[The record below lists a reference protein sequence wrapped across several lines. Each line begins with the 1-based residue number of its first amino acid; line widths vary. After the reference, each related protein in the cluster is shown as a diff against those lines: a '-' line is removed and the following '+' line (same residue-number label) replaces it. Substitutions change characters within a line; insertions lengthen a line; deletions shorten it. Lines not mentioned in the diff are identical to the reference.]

1 MFYIILAILTSTAI
15 IVTFRIFE
23 RFGISI
29 VQAITVNYL
38 VASAFGFLSETG
50 NYSFGAIPDQPWFL
64 SALVVGA
71 LLIIS
76 FNFFAFSAQYSGISI
91 TAISSR
97 MSVVMP
103 VALGFLIF
111 NDPVNIFKISGIVL
125 ALIAFYLTSKKD
137 KNIFVNPKY
146 AWLPVLLF
154 IAVGTNDSMF
164 KIAAHFYIGGD
175 FVVFLATAFVVALLI
190 GLVVLLIKRIENK
203 EKFALKNL
211 VAGMILGLL
220 NWFSTLYF
228 LKGLDIF
235 DVSVF
240 VPLYNIG
247 VVALS
252 AIIGFLVFKEK
263 LTKLNWIGI
272 SLAIIAIFLIAKF

>member
-29 VQAITVNYL
+29 VQAIIINYL
-38 VASAFGFLSETG
+38 VASVFGFLSETG
-50 NYSFGAIPDQPWFL
+50 NFSFSAIPDQPWFL

-111 NDPVNIFKISGIVL
+111 NDPVNIFKITGIVL
-125 ALIAFYLTSKKD
+125 ALIAFYLTSKKN
-137 KNIFVNPKY
+137 KNIIVNPKY

-154 IAVGTNDSMF
+154 VAVGTNDSMF
-164 KIAAHFYIGGD
+164 KIAEHFYIGGD
-175 FVVFLATAFVVALLI
+175 FVVFLATAFGVALFL
-190 GLVVLLIKRIENK
+190 GLAVLLIKRIESK
-203 EKFALKNL
+203 EKFAVKNL
-211 VAGMILGLL
+211 IAGIILGLL

-263 LTKLNWIGI
+263 LTKLNWLGI
-272 SLAIIAIFLIAKF
+272 SLAVIAIFLIAKF

>member
-15 IVTFRIFE
+15 IVTFRLFE

-38 VASAFGFLSETG
+38 VASVFGFLSETG
-50 NYSFGAIPDQPWFL
+50 NFSFSAIPDQPWFL

-111 NDPVNIFKISGIVL
+111 DDAVNIFKIAGIIM
-125 ALIAFYLTSKKD
+125 ALIAFYLTIKKD
-137 KNIFVNPKY
+137 KTITINPKF

-164 KIAAHFYIGGD
+164 KIAEHFYIGGD
-175 FVVFLATAFVVALLI
+175 FVVFLATAFGVALLL
-190 GLVVLLIKRIENK
+190 GLIVLLAKRIESK
-203 EKFALKNL
+203 EKFAFKNI
-211 VAGMILGLL
+211 VAGVILGLL

-252 AIIGFLVFKEK
+252 AIIGFLVFNEK
-263 LTKLNWIGI
+263 LTRLNWIGI
-272 SLAIIAIFLIAKF
+272 LLALIAIFLIAKF

>member
-38 VASAFGFLSETG
+38 VASLFGFLSETG
-50 NYSFGAIPDQPWFL
+50 SYHFSAIPDQPWFL

-103 VALGFLIF
+103 VALGFLFF
-111 NDPVNIFKISGIVL
+111 NDPVNIFKITGNFL

-137 KNIFVNPKY
+137 KNIIVNPKY

-154 IAVGTNDSMF
+154 VAVGTNDSMF
-164 KIAAHFYIGGD
+164 KIAEHFYIGGD
-175 FVVFLATAFVVALLI
+175 FVVFLATAFGVALLF
-190 GLVVLLIKRIENK
+190 GLAVLLIKRIESK
-203 EKFALKNL
+203 EKFAVKNL
-211 VAGMILGLL
+211 VAGIILGLL

-235 DVSVF
+235 DVSIF

-263 LTKLNWIGI
+263 LTKLNWLGI
-272 SLAIIAIFLIAKF
+272 SLAIIAIFLITKF

>member
-29 VQAITVNYL
+29 VQAITINYL
-38 VASAFGFLSETG
+38 VASVFGFLSETG
-50 NYSFGAIPDQPWFL
+50 NFSFSAIPDQPWFL

-111 NDPVNIFKISGIVL
+111 NDPVNIFKITGIVL

-137 KNIFVNPKY
+137 KNIIVNPKY

-154 IAVGTNDSMF
+154 VAVGTNDSMF
-164 KIAAHFYIGGD
+164 KIAEHFYIGGD
-175 FVVFLATAFVVALLI
+175 FVVFLATAFGVALFL
-190 GLVVLLIKRIENK
+190 GLAVLLIKRIESK
-203 EKFALKNL
+203 EKFAVKNL
-211 VAGMILGLL
+211 IAGIILGLL

-263 LTKLNWIGI
+263 LTKLNWLGI
-272 SLAIIAIFLIAKF
+272 SLAVIAIFLIAKF

>member
-38 VASAFGFLSETG
+38 VASVFGFLSETG
-50 NYSFGAIPDQPWFL
+50 NYSLSAIPDQPWFL

-111 NDPVNIFKISGIVL
+111 NDPVNIFKITGIIL

-137 KNIFVNPKY
+137 KNIIVNPKY

-164 KIAAHFYIGGD
+164 KIAEHFYIGGD
-175 FVVFLATAFVVALLI
+175 FVVFLATAFGVALIL
-190 GLVVLLIKRIENK
+190 GMVVLIFKRIESK
-203 EKFALKNL
+203 EIFALKNL
-211 VAGMILGLL
+211 VAGIILGLL

-240 VPLYNIG
+240 VPIYNIG

-252 AIIGFLVFKEK
+252 AIIGLLVFKEK
-263 LTKLNWIGI
+263 LTNLNWIGI
-272 SLAIIAIFLIAKF
+272 SLAIVAIFLIAKF

>member
-29 VQAITVNYL
+29 VQAITINYL
-38 VASAFGFLSETG
+38 VASVFGFLSETG
-50 NYSFGAIPDQPWFL
+50 NFSFSAIPDQPWFL

-111 NDPVNIFKISGIVL
+111 NDPVNIFKITGIVL

-137 KNIFVNPKY
+137 KNIIVNPKY

-154 IAVGTNDSMF
+154 VAVGTNDSMF
-164 KIAAHFYIGGD
+164 KIAEHFYIGGD
-175 FVVFLATAFVVALLI
+175 FVVFLATAFGVALFL
-190 GLVVLLIKRIENK
+190 GLAVLLIKRIESK
-203 EKFALKNL
+203 EKFAVKNL
-211 VAGMILGLL
+211 IAGIILGLL

-263 LTKLNWIGI
+263 LTKLNWLGI
-272 SLAIIAIFLIAKF
+272 SLAVIAIFLITKF

>member
-38 VASAFGFLSETG
+38 VASVFGFLSETG
-50 NYSFGAIPDQPWFL
+50 NYSLSAIPDQPWFL

-111 NDPVNIFKISGIVL
+111 NDPVNIFKITGIIL

-137 KNIFVNPKY
+137 KNIIVNPKY

-164 KIAAHFYIGGD
+164 KIAEHFYIGGD
-175 FVVFLATAFVVALLI
+175 FVVFLATAFGVALIL
-190 GLVVLLIKRIENK
+190 GMVVLLFKRIESK
-203 EKFALKNL
+203 EIFALKNL
-211 VAGMILGLL
+211 VAGIILGLL

-240 VPLYNIG
+240 VPIYNIG

-252 AIIGFLVFKEK
+252 AIIGLLVFKEK
-263 LTKLNWIGI
+263 LTNLNWIGI
-272 SLAIIAIFLIAKF
+272 LLAIVAIFLIAKF

>member
-50 NYSFGAIPDQPWFL
+50 NFSFKAIPNQPWFL

-111 NDPVNIFKISGIVL
+111 NDPVNIFKITGIAL

-137 KNIFVNPKY
+137 KKINVNPKY

-164 KIAAHFYIGGD
+164 KIAEHFYIGDD
-175 FVVFLATAFVVALLI
+175 FVVFLATAFGVALIL
-190 GLVVLLIKRIENK
+190 GLAVLLIKRIESK
-203 EKFALKNL
+203 EKFAVKNL
-211 VAGMILGLL
+211 VAGIILGLL

-272 SLAIIAIFLIAKF
+272 LLAIVAIFLIAKF